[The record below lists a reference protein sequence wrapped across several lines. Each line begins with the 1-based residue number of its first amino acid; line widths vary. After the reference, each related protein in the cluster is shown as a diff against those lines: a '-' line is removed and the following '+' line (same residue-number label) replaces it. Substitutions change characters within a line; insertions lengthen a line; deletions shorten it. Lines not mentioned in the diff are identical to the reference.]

1 MWLKVLMPKGTFH
14 MFCHLL
20 DSIGLSKY
28 TWLEVQKYRSAQVQK
43 SLEVHNL
50 QTQMVGYQAKP
61 DSTWH
66 FVTGHRCYSGR
77 SHVPPLSNIVIT
89 CLSCVFLHVLHLLHV
104 LPPCLIVSLW
114 SLIPVL
120 HIFKSARQS
129 LHAIGPIMLQPL
141 NMFLMKDSFSPQEFY
156 FLHSDVGKRRS
167 CGRPT
172 WKIVTT
178 HLCIHGRLWAS
189 FQFFHVIFQDILHSW
204 GPRGTI
210 GEFSYNCDVDTNSS
224 Q

>member
-1 MWLKVLMPKGTFH
+1 M
-14 MFCHLL
+14 LL
-20 DSIGLSKY
+20 
-28 TWLEVQKYRSAQVQK
+28 R
-43 SLEVHNL
+43 
-50 QTQMVGYQAKP
+50 P
-61 DSTWH
+61 
-66 FVTGHRCYSGR
+66 
-77 SHVPPLSNIVIT
+77 IT
-89 CLSCVFLHVLHLLHV
+89 CAPPFQHCDHMSFLCLSPCPSSLTCPFSVSH
-104 LPPCLIVSLW
+104 CLIR

-129 LHAIGPIMLQPL
+129 LHAIVPIMLQPL
-141 NMFLMKDSFSPQEFY
+141 NMYLMKDSFSPQEFY

-210 GEFSYNCDVDTNSS
+210 AEFSYNCDVDTNSS